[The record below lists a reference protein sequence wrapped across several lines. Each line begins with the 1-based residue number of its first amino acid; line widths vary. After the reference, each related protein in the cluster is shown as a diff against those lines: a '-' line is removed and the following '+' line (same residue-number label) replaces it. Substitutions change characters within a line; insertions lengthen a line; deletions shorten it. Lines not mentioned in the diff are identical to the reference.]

1 MRNKFGFFCMVTGAA
16 LVIAALALF
25 VHNQIEANRAGETSA
40 ELLQQ
45 LMGKID
51 GGEQLDIWSGDTEE
65 AVSVLPGTPVEY
77 LDPSV
82 LEMTE
87 AEIDGFGYI
96 GYLSFPS
103 LGLKLP
109 VMGDWDYTRLRIA
122 PCRYSGSVLGE
133 DLVIMAHNYSRHFGP
148 LTELNEGDSVLFTD
162 MDGKVTRY
170 AVAAQ
175 DVLPP
180 TAVEEMTAGEYD
192 LTLFT
197 CTYGGQSRITVYC
210 DRESS

>member
-1 MRNKFGFFCMVTGAA
+1 MRNKFGFFYMITGAA
-16 LVIAALALF
+16 LVIAALSLF
-25 VHNQIEANRAGETSA
+25 VHNQIEANRAGKISA

-45 LMGKID
+45 LMGEIESGD
-51 GGEQLDIWSGDTEE
+51 QQDVLSGDTEE
-65 AVSVLPGTPVEY
+65 TVSVLPGMPVEFI
-77 LDPSV
+77 DPSA

-87 AEIDGFGYI
+87 VEINGFGYI

-103 LGLKLP
+103 LGLELP

-133 DLVIMAHNYSRHFGP
+133 DLVIMAHNYSRHFGL
-148 LTELNEGDSVLFTD
+148 LTELNEGDRVLFTD

-175 DVLPP
+175 DVLLP
-180 TAVEEMTAGEYD
+180 TAVEEMTSGDYD

-210 DRESS
+210 NRETS